1 MASSQ
6 KEIHDRGDTGFA
18 MYAAG
23 MDASQREKARILQYV
38 RPGVIYEMGCGNGA
52 VLELLAMAF
61 PESDI
66 TGVDISD
73 TMLSMA
79 RGRGYAS
86 LVQFLQA
93 DITEL
98 ELEKESIDTILFC
111 SVLHEVYSYNG
122 YSEEAL
128 LSVLENAYRALK
140 PGGKLVIRDGVKP
153 LDDEVLMAFRN
164 PVAEEKFH
172 RFAREFGPY
181 EIPYDFEGDM
191 VRLSR
196 PDAMEFLSK
205 YIYDTNWAVEVKEQF
220 GIYTLSE
227 YEEQLCSIGF
237 GIVHAE
243 SYLIEWLR
251 VTHYEKDVEL
261 FTRIKGRL
269 VPQDF
274 PHSTLLL
281 VAEKPVEVGR

>member
-6 KEIHDRGDTGFA
+6 KEINDRGDTGFA
-18 MYAAG
+18 VYAAG
-23 MDASQREKARILQYV
+23 MDASQKEKARILQYV
-38 RPGVIYEMGCGNGA
+38 RPGVIYEMGCGNGT
-52 VLELLAMAF
+52 VLELLAMTF
-61 PESDI
+61 PVSDI
-66 TGVDISD
+66 TGVDLSD
-73 TMLSMA
+73 TMLAMA

-86 LVQFLQA
+86 PVRFLQA
-93 DITEL
+93 DITGL

-111 SVLHEVYSYNG
+111 SVLHEVYSYKG
-122 YSEEAL
+122 YSKEVL
-128 LSVLENAYRALK
+128 LDTLKDAYRALK
-140 PGGKLVIRDGVKP
+140 PGGRLVIRGGVKP

-181 EIPYDFEGDM
+181 EIPYEIEGVM
-191 VRLSR
+191 VRLAL
-196 PDAMEFLSK
+196 PDATEFLSK
-205 YIYDTNWAVEVKEQF
+205 YIYDTNWAVEVREQF

-227 YEEQLCSIGF
+227 YEEQLCSLGF
-237 GIVHAE
+237 EIVHAE

-261 FTRIKGRL
+261 FTRIEGRL

-274 PHSTLLL
+274 PDSTLLL
-281 VAEKPVEVGR
+281 VAEKPEAER

>member
-1 MASSQ
+1 MASAK
-6 KEIHDRGDTGFA
+6 KEIHDRGDIGFA
-18 MYAAG
+18 VYAAG
-23 MDASQREKARILQYV
+23 MDASQKEKARILPYV

-66 TGVDISD
+66 TGVDLSD

-79 RGRGYAS
+79 RERGYAS
-86 LVQFLQA
+86 PVQFLQA

-98 ELEKESIDTILFC
+98 GLEEESIDTILFC
-111 SVLHEVYSYNG
+111 SVLHEVYSYKG
-122 YSEEAL
+122 YSKEIL
-128 LSVLENAYRALK
+128 RDTLENAYRALK
-140 PGGKLVIRDGVKP
+140 PGGRLVIRDGVKP
-153 LDDEVLMAFRN
+153 LDCEVLMGFKNRG
-164 PVAEEKFH
+164 VEEKFY

-181 EIPYDFEGDM
+181 EVQYEIEGEM

-205 YIYDTNWAVEVKEQF
+205 YIYDTNWVVEVREQF

-227 YEEQLCSIGF
+227 HEEQLCSIGF
-237 GIVHAE
+237 RIVNAE

-251 VTHYEKDVEL
+251 VTHYEKDVGL
-261 FTRIKGRL
+261 FTRINGEL
-269 VPQDF
+269 VPQEF
-274 PHSTLLL
+274 PHSTMLL
-281 VAEKPVEVGR
+281 VAEKPEVER